1 MYQTT
6 IWEGKNV
13 SKVIYWSL
21 LSIRYYLSE
30 KDYLF
35 CDPSWTRLNI
45 SRTNPIIFTFPIY
58 SYRTAQLN
66 FCGAVFYTRNFFVCN
81 LFREYPSFSIY
92 HVLTPVFGRKGGKT
106 KKGARDLL
114 LGLDTNLM
122 IYEQRKITDMYIVIF
137 SSF

>member
-13 SKVIYWSL
+13 SNWSL

-45 SRTNPIIFTFPIY
+45 SRANPIIFTFPIY

-66 FCGAVFYTRNFFVCN
+66 FWGAVLYTQHFFVCN

-92 HVLTPVFGRKGGKT
+92 HVLTPVFGRKGRKA
-106 KKGARDLL
+106 KKKDLL
-114 LGLDTNLM
+114 LFLGTNLI
-122 IYEQRKITDMYIVIF
+122 IYEQRKITDSYF
-137 SSF
+137 